1 MCKRGDIYYV
11 NFGKNIGTSKQY
23 GIRPVVIVSNNKANT
38 YSPVITVV
46 PLTSKINKKRFLPT
60 HVYIPASEEYGLSCG
75 SIVLAEQLESID
87 KDRLIEKKGIIKNE
101 AIMEKITRAIQI
113 QIGVYEEYN

>member
-38 YSPVITVV
+38 YSPIITVV

-60 HVYIPASEEYGLSCG
+60 HVYIPVSAGYGLSRG
-75 SIVLAEQLESID
+75 SMALAEQLESID
-87 KDRLIEKKGIIKNE
+87 KDLLLDRKGMITSE
-101 AIMEKITRAIQI
+101 AVMDRITRAIQI

>member
-1 MCKRGDIYYV
+1 MCKRGDIYLV
-11 NFGKNIGTSKQY
+11 DFGRNINTNKQY

-38 YSPVITVV
+38 YSPIITVV

-60 HVYIPASEEYGLSCG
+60 HVFIPTSAGCGLTRG
-75 SIVLAEQLESID
+75 SLALAEQVETID
-87 KDRLIEKKGIIKNE
+87 KDNLLEKKGMITSE
-101 AIMEKITRAIQI
+101 SIMDKITMALQI